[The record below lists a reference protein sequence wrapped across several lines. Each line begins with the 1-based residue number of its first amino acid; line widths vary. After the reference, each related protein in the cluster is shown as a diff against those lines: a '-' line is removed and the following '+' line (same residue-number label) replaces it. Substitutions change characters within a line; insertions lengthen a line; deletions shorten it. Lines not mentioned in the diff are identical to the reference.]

1 MPEGWLLL
9 QIGRNLEIAIEP
21 TWVHRL
27 LHRQAEEYAEYAP
40 IARALDRAFSQGL
53 DRNQPGIIVVM
64 TDGTCWYV
72 GDAMLVDS
80 RNGLSYLRVPPDLFG
95 SERPWCRGVLSGEGH
110 WAYVA
115 DKEGLES
122 AIA

>member
-21 TWVHRL
+21 AWVYRL
-27 LHRQAEEYAEYAP
+27 LHRQAREYAEYAP
-40 IARALDRAFSQGL
+40 IARALDRAFSQAL
-53 DRNQPGIIVVM
+53 DRSQPGIIVVLA
-64 TDGTCWYV
+64 DGACWYV
-72 GDAMLVDS
+72 GDAILVDS
-80 RNGLSYLRVPPDLFG
+80 RNGLSYLSVSPDLFG
-95 SERPWCRGVLSGEGH
+95 NRTPWCRGVLYGEGH

-115 DKEGLES
+115 DKEGLEA

>member
-21 TWVHRL
+21 AWVHRL
-27 LHRQAEEYAEYAP
+27 LHRQADDYAEYAP
-40 IARALDRAFSQGL
+40 IARALDRVFSQTL
-53 DRNQPGIIVVM
+53 DRSQPGIIVVL
-64 TDGTCWYV
+64 TNGACWYV

-80 RNGLSYLRVPPDLFG
+80 RNRLSYLSVHPDLFG
-95 SERPWCRGVLSGEGH
+95 DEPPWCRGVLFGEGH

-115 DKEGLES
+115 DRDALES